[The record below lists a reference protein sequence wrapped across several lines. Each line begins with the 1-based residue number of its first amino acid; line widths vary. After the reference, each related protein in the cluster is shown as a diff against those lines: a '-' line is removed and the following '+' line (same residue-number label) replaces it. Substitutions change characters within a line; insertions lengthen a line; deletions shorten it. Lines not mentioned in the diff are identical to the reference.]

1 MVRELME
8 GEKGEGVR
16 KKVKEL
22 GENAEKSMKGGG
34 SSWTTLGL
42 LIDDAWPGTT
52 EIGARI

>member
-34 SSWTTLGL
+34 SSRTTLGL
-42 LIDDAWPGTT
+42 LIDDACAGKL
-52 EIGARI
+52 